1 MALYEYRCETDGNFD
16 VQRPMGTAPDSVACV
31 ICGGASRRVIS
42 APMVLTSARSAWSA
56 AIAHA
61 EKSSHEPEVV
71 SSLPSAGPGRRITTA
86 QMTPALRSLPRP

>member
-1 MALYEYRCETDGNFD
+1 
-16 VQRPMGTAPDSVACV
+16 
-31 ICGGASRRVIS
+31 
-42 APMVLTSARSAWSA
+42 MVMTSNRSAWSA

-61 EKSSHEPEVV
+61 EKSRYEPEVV

>member
-16 VQRPMGTAPDSVACV
+16 IQRPLGTAPESVACAV
-31 ICGGASRRVIS
+31 CGAASRRVIS
-42 APMVLTSARSAWSA
+42 APMVLTSNRSAWSA

-61 EKSSHEPEVV
+61 EKSRHEPEVV

>member
-1 MALYEYRCETDGNFD
+1 MALYEYRCDTDGTFD
-16 VQRPMGTAPDSVACV
+16 IHRPLGTAPESVACV
-31 ICGGASRRVIS
+31 ACGASSRRVIS
-42 APMVLTSARSAWSA
+42 APMVLTSDRSAWSA

-61 EKSSHEPEVV
+61 DKSRYEPEVV